1 MRALLQINHI
11 NYLRFFG
18 SFSKAFSLDWC
29 LEIFF
34 KRALIF
40 CFNVFTTLF
49 DIGSSFGSTPFDRF
63 FLEMP
68 LTFVHEIAIR
78 LALLLI
84 WVRLVLIRLFL
95 LALIWF
101 GLLLL
106 LLLIWLF
113 LRLIWLLLTLLLI
126 VLLLILLI
134 SHETTPLSS
143 AVTFDKDHHT
153 SLS

>member
-1 MRALLQINHI
+1 
-11 NYLRFFG
+11 
-18 SFSKAFSLDWC
+18 
-29 LEIFF
+29 
-34 KRALIF
+34 
-40 CFNVFTTLF
+40 
-49 DIGSSFGSTPFDRF
+49 
-63 FLEMP
+63 
-68 LTFVHEIAIR
+68 
-78 LALLLI
+78 
-84 WVRLVLIRLFL
+84 
-95 LALIWF
+95 
-101 GLLLL
+101 